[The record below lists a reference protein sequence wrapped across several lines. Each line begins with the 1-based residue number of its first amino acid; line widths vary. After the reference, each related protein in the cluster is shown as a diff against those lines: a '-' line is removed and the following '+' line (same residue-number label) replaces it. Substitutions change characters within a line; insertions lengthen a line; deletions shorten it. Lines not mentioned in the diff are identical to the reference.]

1 MLHFSYWRLNCQN
14 PGFFGFFFRKE
25 KAFKMSVT
33 KGKWFK
39 VLFPRACSVSCNAG
53 RGEGGGVMSIPNWKH
68 SLNGKSVPG
77 KWCNSFK
84 PSTSVWWRAVCSAQ
98 PVFSSPEQCTE
109 IFQVRPPKVHSSD
122 FIWPKAM
129 GPRIIIYFATRW
141 EAQSCEWVFPDF
153 SRAKAGQLEV
163 SEGKSPSLRGWR
175 CFHNFIF
182 RILRNVFIKPCWVWR
197 MA

>member
-1 MLHFSYWRLNCQN
+1 MLHFSYLRLNCQN
-14 PGFFGFFFRKE
+14 PGFFEFFFRKE

-84 PSTSVWWRAVCSAQ
+84 PSKAFKPLSDGGLCAQHSLFSAHQSSAQ
-98 PVFSSPEQCTE
+98 KYFKSGLLKSIAVTLFD
-109 IFQVRPPKVHSSD
+109 PK
-122 FIWPKAM
+122 P
-129 GPRIIIYFATRW
+129 
-141 EAQSCEWVFPDF
+141 WVL
-153 SRAKAGQLEV
+153 GL
-163 SEGKSPSLRGWR
+163 
-175 CFHNFIF
+175 
-182 RILRNVFIKPCWVWR
+182 
-197 MA
+197 